1 MGQKLIPLPATLL
14 LPKSLEGSPK
24 EGTLPEG
31 QLWHARWAESRAQLF
46 HPFRKWLMVREC
58 QMRQSKTLWH
68 FYFQSGGKKKKKTTT
83 IKQSSTCRLPL
94 PAWPCFCPGRLY
106 VAPNCSLARSMRP
119 PWTES
124 LAAGASSAPLHSA
137 LSRTPHTP
145 SEAPG
150 CQIYPLPMGA

>member
-46 HPFRKWLMVREC
+46 HPFRKWLMVRKC

-68 FYFQSGGKKKKKTTT
+68 FYFQSGGKKKKQQPNKAALAGCH
-83 IKQSSTCRLPL
+83 SLLGPASALAGCMLL
-94 PAWPCFCPGRLY
+94 PA
-106 VAPNCSLARSMRP
+106 AP
-119 PWTES
+119 WH
-124 LAAGASSAPLHSA
+124 GA
-137 LSRTPHTP
+137 
-145 SEAPG
+145 
-150 CQIYPLPMGA
+150 